1 MPTAFHWVSWIRCG
15 GLTGGTVT
23 DWRVGDALAEL
34 AARATEIGAAFG
46 QVGQDLSG
54 QAGAMR

>member
-1 MPTAFHWVSWIRCG
+1 
-15 GLTGGTVT
+15 VT